1 MRNVVHLSEA
11 LPVNMT
17 DYWHDIASLEHFWVR
32 RRLAV
37 FRALAGQAARDM
49 APAAD
54 VGCGRGLLQSQLE
67 REYGLAVDGFDLDE
81 NALAHNV
88 SAVSGLHVY
97 NIHDRLPEL
106 AGKYKTI
113 FLFDVLEHV
122 TDELGFLASALH
134 HLQPGGLLY
143 VNLPAYQ
150 HLFSAYD
157 TMAGHLRR
165 YTLAQAED
173 LGRRAG
179 LRLVASTYWGAPYYP
194 LLVVRKFL
202 LRLKKTESDIVATG
216 FDAKSDMLNTA
227 LGHLGR
233 LEPLPQR
240 VFGTSVMLAWQKGS

>member
-1 MRNVVHLSEA
+1 
-11 LPVNMT
+11 MT

-32 RRLAV
+32 RRLEV
-37 FRALAGQAARDM
+37 LLALAGQAAQDM

-54 VGCGRGLLQSQLE
+54 IGCGRGLLQSQLE
-67 REYGLAVDGFDLDE
+67 RAYGLAVDGFDLDE
-81 NALAHNV
+81 NALGHNV
-88 SAVSGLHVY
+88 STVSGLYVY

-122 TDELGFLASALH
+122 ADELGFLESALH

-165 YTLAQAED
+165 YTLGQAEA

-179 LRLVASTYWGAPYYP
+179 LRLVKSTYWGAPYYP
-194 LLVVRKFL
+194 LLVVRKLL

-216 FDAKSDMLNTA
+216 FDAKSDRLNTA
-227 LGHLGR
+227 LGHIGR

-240 VFGTSVMLAWQKGS
+240 LFGTSVMLAWQKAR

>member
-1 MRNVVHLSEA
+1 MRSVVHLSEA

-17 DYWHDIASLEHFWVR
+17 DYWHDIASLDHFWVR
-32 RRLAV
+32 RRFAV
-37 FRALAGQAARDM
+37 LGFLAGQGVRDM

-67 REYGLAVDGFDLDE
+67 RAYGLDVDGFDLDE
-81 NALAHNV
+81 NALDHNV
-88 SAVSGLHVY
+88 STSSGLYVY
-97 NIHDRLPEL
+97 NIHDRAPEL

-122 TDELGFLASALH
+122 ADELGFLQSVLH
-134 HLQPGGLLY
+134 HLQPGGRLY
-143 VNLPAYQ
+143 VNLPAYR

-157 TMAGHLRR
+157 VMAGHLRR

-179 LRLVASTYWGAPYYP
+179 LGLIKSTYWGAPYYP
-194 LLVVRKFL
+194 LLLVRKFL

-216 FDAKSDMLNTA
+216 FDAKNDRLNAA
-227 LGHLGR
+227 LVQVGR

-240 VFGTSVMLAWQKGS
+240 LFGTSVMLVWQKMR